1 MEASGGGAW
10 PILLQLFEYI
20 DQPELELLQELP
32 RGNSGTT
39 IAPALTASCPS
50 SLLNHNTNFN
60 DARSNNNNPF
70 SSVVWNQ
77 IPKELQIEIARLVG
91 SISQLDSIKSS
102 ADSNQTRAHSS
113 NIEKSNDDN
122 NRISNNNYWTSLFQ
136 QIRKIISEE
145 QQSKSLVHP
154 SDMVMYWTIVC
165 LLFGSSN

>member
-20 DQPELELLQELP
+20 EQRELELLQELP

-113 NIEKSNDDN
+113 NIIEKSNDN
-122 NRISNNNYWTSLFQ
+122 NRISNNYWASLFQ
-136 QIRKIISEE
+136 QIRKLISEQQQLQQ
-145 QQSKSLVHP
+145 QQSKYLIHDPNGSTV
-154 SDMVMYWTIVC
+154 VMY
-165 LLFGSSN
+165 S